1 VRSSI
6 RTLALAFF
14 LLAAGCLNR
23 PAGPAKETETVWA
36 GTVVVEGVEEVGPGE
51 TLFIR
56 PGTRVLFTFQ
66 DSDGNGWGDSGILV
80 KGGRVLALGTKAAP
94 ITFEPG
100 DRDRRPGRWG
110 EIRIESGGPSRFA
123 HCRFRGGTWALHAHL
138 TPLRVESS
146 RFHDNVGGVKFR
158 GDGIELYGNVFSN
171 NGTAI
176 RYWKSSPEIIS
187 NTIRENGAGIFS
199 REGSSGTLVRG
210 NNFLR
215 NVDYHVKLGEL
226 QGQDVDARFN
236 YWGSTIEREIEKM
249 LFDKK
254 DAAYLGRVRYTPFE
268 RDPFPLG
275 EAGTDRS
282 DPEGRG
288 GAGGKLSRPEG
299 VRE

>member
-1 VRSSI
+1 VRNLI

-23 PAGPAKETETVWA
+23 PAGPVKETVWA
-36 GTVVVEGVEEVGPGE
+36 GTVVVGGVEEVGPGE

-56 PGTRVLFTFQ
+56 PGTRVLFTFR
-66 DSDGNGWGDSGILV
+66 DSDGNGWGESGILV

-94 ITFEPG
+94 ITFEPEG
-100 DRDRRPGRWG
+100 RDHRPGRWG
-110 EIRIESGGPSRFA
+110 ELRIEAGGPSRFV
-123 HCRFRGGTWALHAHL
+123 HCRFRGGSWALHTHH

-146 RFHDNVGGVKFR
+146 RFQENIGGVKFR
-158 GDGIELYGNVFSN
+158 GDGIELYGNEFSG

-176 RYWKSSPEIIS
+176 RYWESSPEIIS
-187 NTIRENGAGIFS
+187 NIIWENGTGIFS

-226 QGQDVDARFN
+226 QEQDVDARFN
-236 YWGSTIEREIEKM
+236 YWGSTSVREIEKM

-254 DAAYLGRVRYTPFE
+254 DAAYLGRVRYTPIE
-268 RDPFPLG
+268 PEPFPLV
-275 EAGTDRS
+275 EPGTKRAESEEGLVPGGRS
-282 DPEGRG
+282 YGPNE
-288 GAGGKLSRPEG
+288 
-299 VRE
+299 

>member
-1 VRSSI
+1 L
-6 RTLALAFF
+6 TLAFF

-23 PAGPAKETETVWA
+23 TAGPVKETETVWA

-66 DSDGNGWGDSGILV
+66 DSDANGWGDSGILV
-80 KGGRVLALGTKAAP
+80 KGGRILALGTKAAP
-94 ITFEPG
+94 ISFEPE

-110 EIRIESGGPSRFA
+110 EIRIESGGPSRFVY
-123 HCRFRGGTWALHAHL
+123 CRFRGGGWALHSHL

-146 RFHDNVGGVKFR
+146 RFRENIGGVKFR
-158 GDGIELYGNVFSN
+158 GDGVELYGNSFSG

-176 RYWKSSPEIIS
+176 RYWESSPEIIS
-187 NTIRENGAGIFS
+187 NTIEENGTGIFS

-210 NNFLR
+210 NNFLG
-215 NVDYHVKLGEL
+215 NADYHVKLGEL

-236 YWGSTIEREIEKM
+236 YWGSTVEREIEKM

-254 DAAYLGRVRYTPFE
+254 DADYLGRVRYTPIE
-268 RDPFPLG
+268 PEPFPLE
-275 EAGTDRS
+275 EAGSTRNWS
-282 DPEGRG
+282 EGESPRG
-288 GAGGKLSRPEG
+288 GRSRPEG
-299 VRE
+299 AGK

>member
-1 VRSSI
+1 MRNTI
-6 RTLALAFF
+6 RILTLAFF

-23 PAGPAKETETVWA
+23 LAGPAKETVWA

-51 TLFIR
+51 TLLIR

-80 KGGRVLALGTKAAP
+80 KGGRILALGTKAAP
-94 ITFEPG
+94 IIFEPG

-123 HCRFRGGTWALHAHL
+123 HCRFRGGSWALHTHF

-146 RFHDNVGGVKFR
+146 RFYENIGGVKFR
-158 GDGIELYGNVFSN
+158 GDGIELYGNNFSG

-176 RYWKSSPEIIS
+176 RYWESSPEIIS
-187 NTIRENGAGIFS
+187 NTIEENGTGIFS

-210 NNFLR
+210 NNFLG

-226 QGQDVDARFN
+226 QGQDIDARFN
-236 YWGSTIEREIEKM
+236 YWGSTTEREIEKM

-268 RDPFPLG
+268 PEPFPLE
-275 EAGTDRS
+275 EAGSR
-282 DPEGRG
+282 R
-288 GAGGKLSRPEG
+288 SRPEG
-299 VRE
+299 AGK